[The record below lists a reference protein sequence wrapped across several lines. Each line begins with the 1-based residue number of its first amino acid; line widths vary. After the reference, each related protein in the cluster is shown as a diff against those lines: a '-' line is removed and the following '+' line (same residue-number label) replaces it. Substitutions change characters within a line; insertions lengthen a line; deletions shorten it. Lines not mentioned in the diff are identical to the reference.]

1 MRVKINNAVFLPI
14 VSPFVTILMVR
25 IIAWFAG
32 VTYSGEFAI
41 VIVGLVVLPV
51 TLMVSAGMVM
61 ERNYA
66 FGLIAWEWKRK

>member
-1 MRVKINNAVFLPI
+1 MI
-14 VSPFVTILMVR
+14 R

-32 VTYSGEFAI
+32 VAYSGEFAV

-51 TLMVSAGMVM
+51 TLTVAAGMVI
-61 ERNYA
+61 ESNYA